1 MNSLPNLTTAKL
13 RRTLLIAALVVCPFL
28 AVPSGN
34 AQPPVVTAQ
43 LLTSNGTNTI
53 SITGNQTFTL
63 QLIINTNFIS
73 SGITVFMQTGANG
86 SGLFR
91 ITDRMFTMQGG
102 SPFPYE
108 DPTATN
114 ATVLTPANALLDPVN
129 NNDLG
134 ATDNDFSLSAAAP
147 AGQYSIFTLTFSTL
161 NAANG
166 QYTIF
171 TDRGVVTDRT
181 GDGFQD
187 RAFSAL
193 ATINV
198 IPEPTTVG
206 LAVIGGGMLLVAG
219 WRKRRTRA

>member
-1 MNSLPNLTTAKL
+1 M
-13 RRTLLIAALVVCPFL
+13 LLIAALAVCPFV
-28 AVPSGN
+28 AFQSGN
-34 AQPPVVTAQ
+34 AQSPVVTAT
-43 LLTSNGTNTI
+43 LLNSMGQNTF
-53 SITGNQTFTL
+53 SITSNQTFTL
-63 QLIINTNFIS
+63 TLTINTNFIS

-86 SGLFR
+86 SGFFR
-91 ITDRMFTMQGG
+91 ITDRVFTQQGG
-102 SPFPYE
+102 APFPYE

-114 ATVLTPANALLDPVN
+114 ATVLNPANALLDPVN

-161 NAANG
+161 NAPNG

-181 GDGFQD
+181 GDTFND
-187 RAFSAL
+187 RAFTAL